1 MSKKELI
8 AKILESLSEEEIQE
22 LLEQK
27 SEEKEDTNKEKTSFH
42 QISKRGKGRSK
53 KSRRK
58 TVAKNDQENR
68 KNSKR
73 RSSKRKSKR
82 RIGNSNG
89 RACRVLPMD
98 LDSERPNLFEEKMLE
113 GLTSEERR
121 ELTLASESDK
131 KAKQNFKRSSKRKN
145 NLIWV
150 ECVSCG
156 EEYEVSSTLVSSP
169 QRWRCNDCC
178 CTPRY

>member
-22 LLEQK
+22 LLEKK
-27 SEEKEDTNKEKTSFH
+27 SDKEEKTSFH

-58 TVAKNDQENR
+58 VEANNEQENR
-68 KNSKR
+68 KTSKR

-121 ELTLASESDK
+121 ELTLASQSDK
-131 KAKQNFKRSSKRKN
+131 TRKENFKRSSKRKN

-156 EEYEVSSTLVSSP
+156 EEYEVSSALVSSP
-169 QRWRCNDCC
+169 SRWRCNDCC